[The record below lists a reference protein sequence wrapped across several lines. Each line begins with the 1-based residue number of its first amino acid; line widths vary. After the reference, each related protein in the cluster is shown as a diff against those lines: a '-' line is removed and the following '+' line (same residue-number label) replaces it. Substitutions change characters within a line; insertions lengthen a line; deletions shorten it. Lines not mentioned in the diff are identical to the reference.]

1 MSDYIQ
7 LTFHPVTTQ
16 QSEQLIAELNEI
28 GFAGFE
34 EAEELLKAFIPA
46 ADFDEGKVNG
56 VTSSNRLPY
65 RKSIVKAA
73 NWNQVW
79 ESNFEPVIVDDFVAV
94 RAGFHKPV
102 TSVAH
107 EIVIT
112 PKMSFGT
119 GHHATTFM
127 MMQQMRNI
135 PFTGKSVF
143 DFGTGTG
150 VLAIL
155 AATLGA
161 KEVLAIDNDEW
172 SIKNA
177 KENIDNNK
185 AVQVRLTKAN
195 NAAGLGRFDII
206 LANINKNV
214 ILANLK
220 ALAGQLVPGGVLL
233 LSGLLVTDE
242 PDIRS
247 ALQGYGLNVTS
258 RQEKHNWL
266 CLSVSY

>member
-28 GFAGFE
+28 GFEGFE
-34 EAEELLKAFIPA
+34 EADELLKAFIPV
-46 ADFDEGKVNG
+46 ADFDEGRVNG
-56 VTSSNRLPY
+56 VTSSNRLSY
-65 RKSIVKAA
+65 RKSIVKET

-79 ESNFEPVIVDDFVAV
+79 ESNFEPVIVEDFVAI
-94 RAGFHKPV
+94 RAGFHQPI
-102 TSVAH
+102 TSVKY

-127 MMQQMRNI
+127 MMQGMQAI
-135 PFTGKSVF
+135 PFAGKSVF

-155 AATLGA
+155 AAMLGA
-161 KEVLAIDNDEW
+161 DQVVAIDNDEW
-172 SIKNA
+172 SISNA
-177 KENIDNNK
+177 KENIDNNRTGK
-185 AVQVRLTKAN
+185 IRLTRADT
-195 NAAGLGRFDII
+195 AAGLGRFDVI

-220 ALAGQLVPGGVLL
+220 ALVGQLAPGGILL

-247 ALQGYGLNVTS
+247 ALKGYGLNVVS
-258 RQEKHNWL
+258 RAEKHNWL
-266 CLSVSY
+266 CLSASY